1 MLGTTSEFLA
11 AYRES
16 VPPDHVFESHS
27 HTVDQLA
34 WVPGGAEVRVGDSR
48 WQLRGDQFAWIPALA
63 DHEMRMTGGE
73 ESFSLYID
81 PQLRVG
87 QERWDRPLVLPV
99 DPVAGAI
106 VLSLCT
112 TKVTESRLQAS
123 LSLLTEILT
132 HTVESYD
139 TLTLPADARA
149 RAVAE
154 AVLDD
159 PSETHS
165 LESWAEKQG
174 VSTKTL
180 LRAFR
185 TETGLTYAQ
194 WRTRARVYA
203 AERLLAEGHSV
214 QETSELTGYATSTGF
229 IKAFRSV
236 FGTTPAHYA
245 RAKRGPRRQALR
257 RANRNKDHGEI
268 GGRTHEEPASP
279 K

>member
-1 MLGTTSEFLA
+1 MLGATSEYLS

-16 VPPDHVFESHS
+16 VAPDHVFESHS
-27 HTVDQLA
+27 HAADQLA
-34 WVPGGAEVRVGDSR
+34 WIPGGAEVRVGDSR

-63 DHEMRMTGGE
+63 DHEMRMTGAE
-73 ESFSLYID
+73 ESFSVYID
-81 PQLRVG
+81 PRLRPG
-87 QERWDRPLVLPV
+87 QERWNRPLVLPV

-112 TKVTESRLQAS
+112 AKVADARLQAS
-123 LSLLTEILT
+123 LTLLTEILT
-132 HTVESYD
+132 HTAESYD
-139 TLTLPADARA
+139 ALTLPADRRA
-149 RAVAE
+149 RTVAVA
-154 AVLDD
+154 VLED
-159 PSETHS
+159 PGETHS
-165 LESWAEKQG
+165 LESWADRLSI
-174 VSTKTL
+174 STKTL

-214 QETSELTGYATSTGF
+214 QETSVLCGYSTPTGF

-245 RAKRGPRRQALR
+245 RAKRGARQAR
-257 RANRNKDHGEI
+257 RPARTGNRKALSS
-268 GGRTHEEPASP
+268 RAHEEPASP